1 MNDRRLT
8 IGQLLE
14 HPKVREVIS
23 REDAERIAASLATS
37 EQASKDPIYI
47 RILNGIGAWFAAMF
61 LIFFIGITKMFE
73 SGAGTIIWGIIFL
86 AAAIIIARVSKAAF
100 LSQFSLALAFAGNA
114 LILLGA
120 TVEMNTPH
128 VLVLLLV
135 HAVVCTVAYYLY
147 ANSIYRFLAPI
158 ALVVLATAWIIEDQI
173 FVLMHVLIA
182 AEMLLTGIL
191 LLSRKCP
198 PLLTPLV
205 YSAATMLPATLLFL
219 NIMQANMWRNNFNEP
234 LWPSSIL
241 LAGGLIYLY
250 FHLVG
255 DLKRL
260 GEPWL
265 ICAIVS
271 TVLLGI
277 FSTPGILVALG
288 LLILGYAFGD
298 RILMALS
305 YLFLPC
311 FLVVFYYA
319 LNIDLAHK
327 SWVIAGSG
335 VLLLVVRWIAG
346 RLQPRE
352 VAT

>member
-1 MNDRRLT
+1 MNDSSLT

-86 AAAIIIARVSKAAF
+86 VAAIIIARVSKAPF
-100 LSQFSLALAFAGNA
+100 LRQISLALAFAGNT
-114 LILLGA
+114 LVLVGA
-120 TVEMNTPH
+120 AVEMNTPH
-128 VLVLLLV
+128 VSALLLV
-135 HAVVCTVAYYLY
+135 HAVVCPVVYYLY
-147 ANSIYRFLAPI
+147 SNSIYRLLAPM
-158 ALVVLATAWIIEDQI
+158 ALVVFATAWIIEEEV

-182 AEMLLTGIL
+182 AETLLAGIL
-191 LLSRKCP
+191 LLRKKLP

-205 YSAATMLPATLLFL
+205 YSAAAMLPATLLFMNL
-219 NIMQANMWRNNFNEP
+219 TQIHIWRDKFSTP

-241 LAGGLIYLY
+241 LAAGLIYLY
-250 FHLVG
+250 FRLAG

-260 GEPWL
+260 REPGL

-277 FSTPGILVALG
+277 FSTPGILVAIG

-319 LNIDLAHK
+319 LNIDLAYK
-327 SWVIAGSG
+327 SWVIASSG
-335 VLLLVVRWIAG
+335 TLLLVVRWIAG
-346 RLQPRE
+346 RLRPGE
-352 VAT
+352 VVR